1 MKGGSFLIPQ
11 KKGKKIMKEKEYYDQ
26 IKDWNFDYFQIESE
40 NLTNF
45 EFFDYLKSITN
56 EESKILDLG
65 TGGGEKVLTKFPS
78 NVKEIIATDYSK
90 EMIKTAKNNLK
101 LSGRKNVKFKIMDN
115 LKMNVEK
122 NYFDVVVARNTVTDP
137 KQIYDCLKNHG
148 YLLIHGVDMFDC
160 HELKRIFGRGQ
171 AVNDKKPI
179 SIVDYE
185 HVLDAG
191 FNDVELIPIH
201 EREYFKNRKLLK
213 EFLLKVPIIDD
224 FSEEDGDIKDFYKK
238 DLEDDKLDLYI
249 ERNTYKEGIRL
260 LRRYYVIVAR
270 KEE

>member
-11 KKGKKIMKEKEYYDQ
+11 MKGKKIMKEKEYYDQ
-26 IKDWNFDYFQIESE
+26 IKDWNFDYFQIDNES
-40 NLTNF
+40 LTNF
-45 EFFDYLKSITN
+45 DMFDYLKSITN

-78 NVKEIIATDYSK
+78 NVKEILATDYSL
-90 EMIKTAKNNLK
+90 EMIKTANENLK
-101 LSGRKNVKFKIMDN
+101 LSGRKNVTFRIMDN
-115 LKMNVEK
+115 LKMDVDK

-171 AVNDKKPI
+171 AMNDKRPI
-179 SIVDYE
+179 SISDYE

-191 FNDVELIPIH
+191 FKDVELIPIH
-201 EREYFKNRKLLK
+201 DREYFKNRKLLK

-224 FSEEDGDIKDFYKK
+224 FSEEDGGVFDYYKK

-249 ERNTYKEGIRL
+249 ERNTFDRGIRL